1 MQRSKRFMVLALAAV
16 AFHSTACSLTIEQ
29 ILAMQEGS
37 TFELSVLDLPATVL
51 PVEGGTVM
59 NIDIFISIFDLI
71 LGDFEGD
78 ITTGDLLFTAPPF
91 NFLGIPAFNT
101 GEICVVL
108 DEVDPGGGTF
118 EANLYSG
125 SATFDVQLNTV
136 ILIGNPVL
144 AALLPGGGFAFP
156 FDLQSTV
163 PLSLGDMLGLLTG
176 SGDLQI
182 SQTLDQSTDFELD
195 PDGPGGNPPTVLPAH
210 IGGTL
215 TLASADAFPTSPLLE
230 DCIEFLAE

>member
-1 MQRSKRFMVLALAAV
+1 MTLALAALT
-16 AFHSTACSLTIEQ
+16 FQSTACSLQVEQ

-37 TFELSVLDLPATVL
+37 NFELTVLDLPPTIL
-51 PVEGGTVM
+51 PIEGGTVM
-59 NIDIFISIFDLI
+59 NIDIVISLFDLI

-78 ITTGDLLFTAPPF
+78 IVPGDLLFTAPPF

-101 GEICVVL
+101 EEICVVL
-108 DEVDPGGGTF
+108 DELNPGGGTF

-125 SATFDVQLNTV
+125 TATFDVQLNTV

-163 PLSLGDMLGLLTG
+163 PMSLGEMLGLLTG
-176 SGDLQI
+176 SGDLTI
-182 SQTLDQSTDFELD
+182 SQTLDQSTSFDID
-195 PDGPGGNPPTVLPAH
+195 PDGPGPIPPTAVPAH

-215 TLASADAFPTSPLLE
+215 TLASADAFPTSTLLQA
-230 DCIEFLAE
+230 CIDFLEE